1 MTQKEKIERYGI
13 DKVNEWKERER
24 ENSRRK
30 RMGLPPLDKMK
41 KVVTTNETRYK
52 IKVTSKAENKFNRM
66 DEIAAVERKVQ
77 RELTTLWSGIAKR
90 QFILIC
96 NSGNLNVKSNKF
108 DIKVELYMLN
118 LTKEEIDQFK
128 QCCKNYA
135 ATLQI

>member
-41 KVVTTNETRYK
+41 KVVTTNETNYR
-52 IKVTSKAENKFNRM
+52 IKVTSKAESKFNRM
-66 DEIAAVERKVQ
+66 EEIAAVERKVQ
-77 RELTTLWSGIAKR
+77 RELTTLWSAISKR
-90 QFILIC
+90 PFILISS
-96 NSGNLNVKSNKF
+96 SGNLNVRTNKY
-108 DIKVELYMLN
+108 DIKIELYMLN
-118 LTKEEIDQFK
+118 LTKEEINQFK

>member
-1 MTQKEKIERYGI
+1 MTQQEKIERYGI

-41 KVVTTNETRYK
+41 KVVTTNETKYK
-52 IKVTSKAENKFNRM
+52 IKVTSKAENKINRM

-77 RELTTLWSGIAKR
+77 RELTTLWSVIAKR

-96 NSGNLNVKSNKF
+96 SSGNLNVKSNKF

-118 LTKEEIDQFK
+118 LTKEEIDEFK
-128 QCCKNYA
+128 ATCKKYA
-135 ATLQI
+135 ETLKI